1 MTARRVGAKR
11 ALFAMPFVSAAVPPK
26 ILSERPFWFAV
37 QGSAVLARSEGASV
51 RLPSAEE
58 IAAWGLQPSL
68 GHYLGRSAGEDC
80 FAIEASAALFSEPW
94 RVEGLRSLHEQL
106 DEELFEVAVRA
117 VQVANFGAT
126 HRFCGRCASATV
138 REPSEHAVRCPACGL
153 SAYPRLSPAI
163 IVLVRRGPEALLAH
177 SARFATGF
185 YSTLAGFVEPG
196 ESLEQT
202 LVREVQEE
210 VGIAVADLRYFGSQP
225 WPFPHSLMLGFTAQ
239 YAGGE
244 IVADGSEITDARWF
258 RADALPPIPPKI
270 SIARRLI
277 DAWVSEVE
285 GAR

>member
-1 MTARRVGAKR
+1 MAFVPAAAAPAVLSARP
-11 ALFAMPFVSAAVPPK
+11 L
-26 ILSERPFWFAV
+26 WFAV
-37 QGSAVLARSEGASV
+37 QGSSILVRPDGEGV

-58 IAAWGLQPSL
+58 VVTCGLQPSL
-68 GHYLGRSAGEDC
+68 GHYLGRSNGQDC
-80 FAIEASAALFSEPW
+80 FAIEASAGVFSEPW
-94 RVEGLRSLHEQL
+94 HVEGLRSLHERM
-106 DEELFEVAVRA
+106 DEELFAVAVRA
-117 VQVANFGAT
+117 VQIAHFGAT
-126 HRFCGRCASATV
+126 HRFCGRCATATL
-138 REPSEHAVRCPACGL
+138 REPSEHAVRCPACNL

-177 SARFATGF
+177 SARFTTGF

-202 LVREVQEE
+202 LVREVHEE
-210 VGIAVADLRYFGSQP
+210 VGIAVADMRYFGSQP

-244 IVADGSEITDARWF
+244 IVVDGSEITDARWF

-277 DAWVSEVE
+277 DAWVSEVA